1 MNLSN
6 ATTKTT
12 NKKFSATIL
21 FLLISLFTLS
31 ANLFAAEPPGRKAL
45 HDAFYNDLA
54 TTPAQYEQLF
64 QDALQEAEKTPAGI
78 TKNVNLAWCYYLMSR
93 ICGNSGDT
101 KRAEKLCDTAFE
113 YADEARNKNE
123 NAETILIYTNAIAQN
138 CTVKSFWYM
147 MTQGIRVNGLAK
159 DVLKHNPRCASAM
172 YLRDA
177 QNIYAPAPFYNYKEG
192 IKCMKAILADPN
204 AEFEPFDL
212 FDVNISLAYALIN
225 SKQKAEAAPYLA
237 ATEKIYP
244 YNKTLKELK
253 EQMNK

>member
-1 MNLSN
+1 MTFTQKPTQKFFAAIILLLFSLSIGL
-6 ATTKTT
+6 
-12 NKKFSATIL
+12 SAT
-21 FLLISLFTLS
+21 
-31 ANLFAAEPPGRKAL
+31 EPPARKAL
-45 HDAFYNDLA
+45 HDAFYNDTI
-54 TTPAQYEQLF
+54 TTSGQYEKLF

-93 ICGNSGDT
+93 ICGNAGDT
-101 KRAEKLCDTAFE
+101 KRAEKLGDTAFE
-113 YADEARNKNE
+113 YADEARNKSE

-159 DVLKHNPRCASAM
+159 DVLKHNPRCVSAM

-192 IKCMKAILADPN
+192 IKCMKAILADLN

-237 ATEKIYP
+237 AAGKIYP

>member
-1 MNLSN
+1 MKLH
-6 ATTKTT
+6 
-12 NKKFSATIL
+12 FSRL
-21 FLLISLFTLS
+21 FFIVFFIALS
-31 ANLFAAEPPGRKAL
+31 APFFATEPPARKAL

-54 TTPAQYEQLF
+54 TTSAQYEQLF
-64 QDALQEAEKTPAGI
+64 QAALKEAEQTPAG
-78 TKNVNLAWCYYLMSR
+78 TAKKVNLAWCYYLMSR

-113 YADEARNKNE
+113 YADEARNENE

-147 MTQGIRVNGLAK
+147 MSQGIRVNGLSK
-159 DVLKHNPRCASAM
+159 DVLKYNPRCASAM

-177 QNIYAPAPFYNYKEG
+177 QDIYAPAPFYNYKNG
-192 IKCMKAILADPN
+192 IKSMKAILADTS
-204 AEFEPFDL
+204 AEFEPYDL

-237 ATEKIYP
+237 AAEKIYP
-244 YNKTLKELK
+244 SNKTLKELK

>member
-1 MNLSN
+1 MTFTQKPTQKFFATIILLLFSLSIGL
-6 ATTKTT
+6 
-12 NKKFSATIL
+12 SAT
-21 FLLISLFTLS
+21 
-31 ANLFAAEPPGRKAL
+31 EPPARKAL
-45 HDAFYNDLA
+45 HDAFYNDTI
-54 TTPAQYEQLF
+54 TTSGQYEKLF

-93 ICGNSGDT
+93 ICGNAGDT
-101 KRAEKLCDTAFE
+101 KRAEKLGDTAFE
-113 YADEARNKNE
+113 YADEARNKSE

-147 MTQGIRVNGLAK
+147 MSQGIRVNGLAK
-159 DVLKHNPRCASAM
+159 DVLKYNPRCASAM

-192 IKCMKAILADPN
+192 IKCMKAILADTN

-212 FDVNISLAYALIN
+212 FDVNLSLAYALIN
-225 SKQKAEAAPYLA
+225 SKQKADAAPYLEA
-237 ATEKIYP
+237 AEKIYP

>member
-1 MNLSN
+1 MTFTQKPTQKFFATIILLLFSLSIGL
-6 ATTKTT
+6 
-12 NKKFSATIL
+12 SAT
-21 FLLISLFTLS
+21 
-31 ANLFAAEPPGRKAL
+31 EPPARKAL
-45 HDAFYNDLA
+45 HDAFYNDTI
-54 TTPAQYEQLF
+54 TTSGQYEKLF

-93 ICGNSGDT
+93 ICGNAGDT
-101 KRAEKLCDTAFE
+101 KRAEKLGDTAFE
-113 YADEARNKNE
+113 YADEARNKSE

-147 MTQGIRVNGLAK
+147 MSQGIRVNGLAK
-159 DVLKHNPRCASAM
+159 DVLKYNPRCASAM

-192 IKCMKAILADPN
+192 IKCMKAILADTN

-225 SKQKAEAAPYLA
+225 SKQKADAAPYLEA
-237 ATEKIYP
+237 AEKIYP

-253 EQMNK
+253 EQMKK

>member
-6 ATTKTT
+6 AMAKTTTK
-12 NKKFSATIL
+12 KISDTIL
-21 FLLISLFTLS
+21 FALILFFTLS
-31 ANLFAAEPPGRKAL
+31 TNLFATEPPARKAL
-45 HDAFYNDLA
+45 HDAFYNDLM
-54 TTPAQYEQLF
+54 TTSAQYEQLF
-64 QDALQEAEKTPAGI
+64 QDALKEAEQTPAGI
-78 TKNVNLAWCYYLMSR
+78 TKKVNLAWCYYLMSR
-93 ICGNSGDT
+93 ICGNAGDK

-113 YADEARNKNE
+113 YADEARNENE

-177 QNIYAPAPFYNYKEG
+177 QTIYAPSPFYNYKDG
-192 IKCMKAILADPN
+192 IKCMKAILTDPN
-204 AEFEPFDL
+204 AEYEPFDL

-225 SKQKAEAAPYLA
+225 LKQKAAAAPYLEA
-237 ATEKIYP
+237 AEKIYP
-244 YNKTLKELK
+244 ANKTLKELK
-253 EQMNK
+253 EQIKK

>member
-1 MNLSN
+1 MTFTQKPTQKFFATIILLLFSLSIGL
-6 ATTKTT
+6 
-12 NKKFSATIL
+12 SAT
-21 FLLISLFTLS
+21 
-31 ANLFAAEPPGRKAL
+31 EPPARKAL
-45 HDAFYNDLA
+45 HDAFYNDTI
-54 TTPAQYEQLF
+54 TTSGQYEKLF

-93 ICGNSGDT
+93 ICGNAGDT
-101 KRAEKLCDTAFE
+101 KRAEKLGDTAFE
-113 YADEARNKNE
+113 YADEARNKSE

-147 MTQGIRVNGLAK
+147 MSQGIRVNGLAK
-159 DVLKHNPRCASAM
+159 DVLKYNPRCASAM

-192 IKCMKAILADPN
+192 IKCMKAILADTN

-225 SKQKAEAAPYLA
+225 SKQKADAAPYLEA
-237 ATEKIYP
+237 AEKIYP

>member
-1 MNLSN
+1 MTFTQKPTQKFFATIILLLFSLSIGL
-6 ATTKTT
+6 
-12 NKKFSATIL
+12 SAT
-21 FLLISLFTLS
+21 
-31 ANLFAAEPPGRKAL
+31 EPPARKAL
-45 HDAFYNDLA
+45 HDAFYNDTI
-54 TTPAQYEQLF
+54 TTSGQYEKLF

-93 ICGNSGDT
+93 ICGNAGDT
-101 KRAEKLCDTAFE
+101 KRAEKLGDTAFE
-113 YADEARNKNE
+113 YADEALNKSE
-123 NAETILIYTNAIAQN
+123 NSETILIYTNAIAQN

-147 MTQGIRVNGLAK
+147 MSQGIRVNGLAK
-159 DVLKHNPRCASAM
+159 DVLKYNPRCASAM

-192 IKCMKAILADPN
+192 IKCMKAILADTN

-225 SKQKAEAAPYLA
+225 SKQKADAAPYLEA
-237 ATEKIYP
+237 AEKIYP

-253 EQMNK
+253 EQMKK